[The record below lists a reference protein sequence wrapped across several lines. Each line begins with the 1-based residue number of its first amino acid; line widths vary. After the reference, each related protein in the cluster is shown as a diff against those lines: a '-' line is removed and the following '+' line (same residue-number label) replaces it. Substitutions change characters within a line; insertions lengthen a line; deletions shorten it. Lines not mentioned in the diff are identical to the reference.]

1 MAAFKPIWYIL
12 WIFHSGLL
20 RLKSGDFKR
29 RTILLVSIPYFLY
42 IPYLVD
48 IDGTITGND
57 GLEAALMQSFD
68 ADGSS
73 LDPCQLQNS
82 SNTGQFSQFYVI
94 DRVIRCTICRN
105 VFPLYIYWMLCGNMK
120 SILFIFLK
128 VKFKNYNDFH
138 NDVAN
143 WNCQYCFDG
152 RNWIRFIFMKDW
164 VAK

>member
-1 MAAFKPIWYIL
+1 M
-12 WIFHSGLL
+12 
-20 RLKSGDFKR
+20 
-29 RTILLVSIPYFLY
+29 VSIPYFLY

-94 DRVIRCTICRN
+94 DRGVRCTMWRN
-105 VFPLYIYWMLCGNMK
+105 VFSLYIYWMLCGNMK

-128 VKFKNYNDFH
+128 VKLKNYNDFH
-138 NDVAN
+138 NNVAN
-143 WNCQYCFDG
+143 WNFQYCFDG
-152 RNWIRFIFMKDW
+152 RNWIRFIFMNDW
-164 VAK
+164 VAKWKKT

>member
-1 MAAFKPIWYIL
+1 MYYEFSTLVFYDKRAGIL
-12 WIFHSGLL
+12 
-20 RLKSGDFKR
+20 KK

-94 DRVIRCTICRN
+94 DRVVRCT
-105 VFPLYIYWMLCGNMK
+105 M
-120 SILFIFLK
+120 
-128 VKFKNYNDFH
+128 
-138 NDVAN
+138 
-143 WNCQYCFDG
+143 
-152 RNWIRFIFMKDW
+152 
-164 VAK
+164 